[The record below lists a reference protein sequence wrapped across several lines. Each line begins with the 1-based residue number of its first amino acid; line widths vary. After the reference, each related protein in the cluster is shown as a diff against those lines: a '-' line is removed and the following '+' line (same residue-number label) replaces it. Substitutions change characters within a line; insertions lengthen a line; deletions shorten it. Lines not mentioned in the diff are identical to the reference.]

1 MPSRAPKHLRI
12 TIWSETKGEFSPLF
26 LQGGKMRENKVSIV
40 AIVCGIIFL
49 LAAGYFAVTM
59 TMEKV
64 SEPEKDYLIV
74 GTNTPFPPFELK
86 NNDRIVGLDIDLAE
100 RIAKAMG
107 KKLIIKDFTEFD
119 ALLPM
124 LQTGELDMV
133 ISAVTIRE
141 DRDEVVDFSDS
152 YYDIS
157 QGILIKNGSNLN
169 FSNPCNPE
177 DFVGLRIAYQ
187 EGTTSQLWVEEN
199 LIGRV
204 KISEPTVFDDFAF
217 ALQLLKLG
225 AVDAILLD
233 APVAESFAKSN
244 PDLVVAG
251 TIETGEEYGV
261 VVENGDPKN
270 LLPAINKVIAEM
282 KTSGEYQKLLE
293 KWFGGGK

>member
-1 MPSRAPKHLRI
+1 
-12 TIWSETKGEFSPLF
+12 
-26 LQGGKMRENKVSIV
+26 MRENKVSII
-40 AIVCGIIFL
+40 AIVFGVVFL
-49 LAAGYFAVTM
+49 LAATYFAITM

-64 SEPEKDYLIV
+64 SQPEKEYLVV

-86 NNDRIVGLDIDLAE
+86 NGDKIVGFDIDLAE

-119 ALLPM
+119 ALLPT
-124 LQTGELDMV
+124 LQAGSLDMV

-141 DRDEVVDFSDS
+141 DRDEVVDFTAP
-152 YYDIS
+152 YYDAS
-157 QGILIKNGSNLN
+157 QGILVKKGSNLT

-187 EGTTSQLWVEEN
+187 EGTTSQLWIEEN
-199 LIGRV
+199 LIGKV
-204 KISEPTVFDDFAF
+204 KISEPTVFDDLTF

-244 PDLVVAG
+244 PDLMVAG
-251 TIETGEEYGV
+251 TIETGEKYGIAV
-261 VVENGDPKN
+261 QDGDPKN
-270 LLPAINKVIAEM
+270 LLPAINKVIVEM
-282 KTSGEYQKLLE
+282 KTKGEYQKLLE